1 MKNIDNEAESTSI
14 FGFTND
20 DIALLQEEWETY
32 HNKRAVLTKIAT
44 RIFRQYDLRY
54 YDELLERDINDQEK
68 KNDIMTAILNIQSMI
83 LLRDK
88 KKTKTVRHQK
98 GDFKH
103 NADGSIVV
111 KSNGDPDTY
120 DRLTVEETTEIE
132 KVPLYPLDA
141 QDTQDKLEKTV
152 RTIMVLPDFEKLR
165 KAYES
170 NTDLKRALGLIA
182 ELTRY
187 WKFDDPTKFIA
198 RFALFAS
205 NVKAKA
211 LGYHPKWPML
221 LSLVG
226 GMGIGKSWLSE
237 KIATTSDALF
247 GTKSSK
253 SSYAKLTSK
262 FNTPMMT
269 RGILRL
275 EEAIGL
281 DKAAVETMKD
291 YITET
296 TVEVERKGLDPQTFP
311 NEVSFLSTTN
321 ESVLAPLSGNDQNR
335 RVIEFQIS
343 KITNI
348 DEKHLLDIL
357 TEMWKVIPVKFP
369 DEDDIKNQLLAET
382 STLLD
387 STMEDVVYD
396 IFAHHKDEVVRG
408 QRLMKHEFKTFCT
421 QKKIQ
426 VAKVTTWCQSKGI
439 LDVKPDG
446 HITVLKKGLDKFID
460 QMDDAYSDYAANK
473 VENDF
478 EELLEG
484 C

>member
-1 MKNIDNEAESTSI
+1 
-14 FGFTND
+14 
-20 DIALLQEEWETY
+20 
-32 HNKRAVLTKIAT
+32 
-44 RIFRQYDLRY
+44 
-54 YDELLERDINDQEK
+54 
-68 KNDIMTAILNIQSMI
+68 MI

-88 KKTKTVRHQK
+88 KKVKTVRHQK

-111 KSNGDPDTY
+111 KSNGEPDTY

-141 QDTQDKLEKTV
+141 QDTQDKLEKLV
-152 RTIMVLPDFEKLR
+152 RTIMVLPDFDKLR

-170 NTDLKRALGLIA
+170 NTDLKRALNLIA

-187 WKFDDPTKFIA
+187 WKFDDPPKFIA

-211 LGYHPKWPML
+211 LGYNPKWPVL

-226 GMGIGKSWLSE
+226 EMGTGKSWLAE
-237 KIATTSDALF
+237 KIAITADELF
-247 GTKSSK
+247 GTKSNK
-253 SSYAKLTSK
+253 SSYAKLTSR

-281 DKAAVETMKD
+281 DKATVETMKD
-291 YITET
+291 YITGT
-296 TVEVERKGLDPQTFP
+296 DVEVERKGLDPQTFP

-321 ESVLAPLSGNDQNR
+321 ESVLASLSGNDKNR
-335 RVIEFQIS
+335 RVIEFQMS
-343 KITNI
+343 KITDI
-348 DEKHLLDIL
+348 DEKHLLEIL
-357 TEMWKVIPVKFP
+357 TEMWKAIPVKLP
-369 DEDDIKNQLLAET
+369 NEDAIKNQLLIET

-426 VAKVTTWCQSKGI
+426 VAKVTAWCQSKGI

-473 VENDF
+473 MEDDLNDI
-478 EELLEG
+478 LEG

>member
-1 MKNIDNEAESTSI
+1 MLEC
-14 FGFTND
+14 
-20 DIALLQEEWETY
+20 DI
-32 HNKRAVLTKIAT
+32 H
-44 RIFRQYDLRY
+44 
-54 YDELLERDINDQEK
+54 DQEK

-88 KKTKTVRHQK
+88 KKVKTVRHQK

-120 DRLTVEETTEIE
+120 DRATVEETIEIE
-132 KVPLYPLDA
+132 KVPLFPLDV
-141 QDTQDKLEKTV
+141 QDTQDKLEKLV
-152 RTIMVLPDFEKLR
+152 RTMIVLPDFEKLR
-165 KAYES
+165 KVYES
-170 NTDLKRALGLIA
+170 NTDLKRALNLIA

-187 WKFDDPTKFIA
+187 WKFDDPAKFIA

-211 LGYHPKWPML
+211 LGYHPKWPVL

-237 KIATTSDALF
+237 NIAKTSDALF

-296 TVEVERKGLDPQTFP
+296 KVEVERKGLDPQTFP

-343 KITNI
+343 KIATI
-348 DEKHLLDIL
+348 DEKHLLEIL

-408 QRLMKHEFKTFCT
+408 QRLMKHEFKTLCT

-426 VAKVTTWCQSKGI
+426 VAKVTAWCQSKGI

-446 HITVLKKGLDKFID
+446 HITVLKKGLDKFLD
-460 QMDDAYSDYAANK
+460 QMDNDYAIPTNK
-473 VENDF
+473 VEDDF
-478 EELLEG
+478 EELLGG

>member
-1 MKNIDNEAESTSI
+1 MLEC
-14 FGFTND
+14 
-20 DIALLQEEWETY
+20 DI
-32 HNKRAVLTKIAT
+32 H
-44 RIFRQYDLRY
+44 
-54 YDELLERDINDQEK
+54 DQEK

-88 KKTKTVRHQK
+88 KKVKTVRHQK

-120 DRLTVEETTEIE
+120 DRATVEETIEIE
-132 KVPLYPLDA
+132 KVPLYPLDV
-141 QDTQDKLEKTV
+141 QDTQDKLEKLV
-152 RTIMVLPDFEKLR
+152 RTMIVLPDFEKLR
-165 KAYES
+165 KVYES
-170 NTDLKRALGLIA
+170 NTDLKRALNLIA

-187 WKFDDPTKFIA
+187 WKFDDPAKFIA

-211 LGYHPKWPML
+211 LGYHPKWPVL

-237 KIATTSDALF
+237 NIAKTSDALF

-296 TVEVERKGLDPQTFP
+296 KVEVERKGLDPQTFP

-343 KITNI
+343 KIATI
-348 DEKHLLDIL
+348 DEKHLLEIL

-408 QRLMKHEFKTFCT
+408 QRLMKHEFKTLCT

-426 VAKVTTWCQSKGI
+426 VAKVTAWCQSKGI

-446 HITVLKKGLDKFID
+446 HITVLKKGLDKFLD
-460 QMDDAYSDYAANK
+460 QMDNDYAIPTNK
-473 VENDF
+473 VEDDF
-478 EELLEG
+478 EELLGG

>member
-1 MKNIDNEAESTSI
+1 MLEC
-14 FGFTND
+14 
-20 DIALLQEEWETY
+20 DI
-32 HNKRAVLTKIAT
+32 H
-44 RIFRQYDLRY
+44 
-54 YDELLERDINDQEK
+54 DQEK

-88 KKTKTVRHQK
+88 KKVKTVRHQK

-120 DRLTVEETTEIE
+120 DRATVEETIEIE
-132 KVPLYPLDA
+132 KVPLYPLDV
-141 QDTQDKLEKTV
+141 QDTQDKLEKLV
-152 RTIMVLPDFEKLR
+152 RTMIVLPDFEKLR
-165 KAYES
+165 KVYES
-170 NTDLKRALGLIA
+170 NTDLKRALNLIA

-187 WKFDDPTKFIA
+187 WKFDDPAKFIA

-211 LGYHPKWPML
+211 LGYHPKWPVL

-237 KIATTSDALF
+237 NIAKTSDALF

-296 TVEVERKGLDPQTFP
+296 KVEVERKGLDPQTFP

-335 RVIEFQIS
+335 RVIEFHIS
-343 KITNI
+343 KIATI
-348 DEKHLLDIL
+348 DEKHLLEIL

-408 QRLMKHEFKTFCT
+408 QRLMKHEFKTLCT

-426 VAKVTTWCQSKGI
+426 VAKVTAWCQSKGI

-446 HITVLKKGLDKFID
+446 HITVLKKGLDKFLD
-460 QMDDAYSDYAANK
+460 QMDNDYAIPTNK
-473 VENDF
+473 VEDDF
-478 EELLEG
+478 EELLGG

>member
-1 MKNIDNEAESTSI
+1 
-14 FGFTND
+14 
-20 DIALLQEEWETY
+20 
-32 HNKRAVLTKIAT
+32 
-44 RIFRQYDLRY
+44 
-54 YDELLERDINDQEK
+54 
-68 KNDIMTAILNIQSMI
+68 MTAILNIQSMI

-88 KKTKTVRHQK
+88 KKVKTVRHQK

-120 DRLTVEETTEIE
+120 DRATVEETIEIE
-132 KVPLYPLDA
+132 KVPLYPLDV
-141 QDTQDKLEKTV
+141 QDTQDKLEKLV
-152 RTIMVLPDFEKLR
+152 RTMIVLPDFEKLR
-165 KAYES
+165 KVYES
-170 NTDLKRALGLIA
+170 NTDLKRALNLIA

-187 WKFDDPTKFIA
+187 WKFDDPAKFIA

-211 LGYHPKWPML
+211 LGYHPKWPVL

-237 KIATTSDALF
+237 NIAKTSDALF

-296 TVEVERKGLDPQTFP
+296 KVEVERKGLDPQTFP

-343 KITNI
+343 KIATI
-348 DEKHLLDIL
+348 DEKHLLEIL

-396 IFAHHKDEVVRG
+396 IFKNHKDEVVRG
-408 QRLMKHEFKTFCT
+408 QRLMKHEFKTLCT

-426 VAKVTTWCQSKGI
+426 VAKVTAWCQSKGI

-446 HITVLKKGLDKFID
+446 HITVLKKGLDKFLD
-460 QMDDAYSDYAANK
+460 QMDNDYAIPTNK
-473 VENDF
+473 VEDDF
-478 EELLEG
+478 DELLEG

>member
-1 MKNIDNEAESTSI
+1 
-14 FGFTND
+14 
-20 DIALLQEEWETY
+20 
-32 HNKRAVLTKIAT
+32 
-44 RIFRQYDLRY
+44 
-54 YDELLERDINDQEK
+54 
-68 KNDIMTAILNIQSMI
+68 MTAILNIQSMI

-88 KKTKTVRHQK
+88 KKVKTVRHQK

-120 DRLTVEETTEIE
+120 DRATVEETIEIE
-132 KVPLYPLDA
+132 KVPLYPLDV
-141 QDTQDKLEKTV
+141 QDTQDKLEKLV
-152 RTIMVLPDFEKLR
+152 RTMIVLPDFEKLR
-165 KAYES
+165 KVYES
-170 NTDLKRALGLIA
+170 NTDLKRALNLIA

-187 WKFDDPTKFIA
+187 WKFDDPAKFIA

-211 LGYHPKWPML
+211 LGYHPKWPVL

-237 KIATTSDALF
+237 NIAKTSDALF

-296 TVEVERKGLDPQTFP
+296 KVEVERKGLDPQTFP

-343 KITNI
+343 KIATI
-348 DEKHLLDIL
+348 DEKHLLEIL

-408 QRLMKHEFKTFCT
+408 QRLMKHEFKTLCT

-426 VAKVTTWCQSKGI
+426 VAKVTAWCQSKGI

-473 VENDF
+473 VKDDF

>member
-1 MKNIDNEAESTSI
+1 
-14 FGFTND
+14 
-20 DIALLQEEWETY
+20 
-32 HNKRAVLTKIAT
+32 
-44 RIFRQYDLRY
+44 
-54 YDELLERDINDQEK
+54 
-68 KNDIMTAILNIQSMI
+68 MTAILNIQSMI

-88 KKTKTVRHQK
+88 KKVKTVRHQK

-120 DRLTVEETTEIE
+120 DRATVEETIEIE
-132 KVPLYPLDA
+132 KVPLYPLDV
-141 QDTQDKLEKTV
+141 QDTQDKLEKMV
-152 RTIMVLPDFEKLR
+152 RTMIVLPDFEKLR
-165 KAYES
+165 KVYES
-170 NTDLKRALGLIA
+170 NTDLKRALNLIA

-187 WKFDDPTKFIA
+187 WKFDDPAKFIA

-211 LGYHPKWPML
+211 LGYHPKWPVL

-237 KIATTSDALF
+237 NIAKTSDALF

-296 TVEVERKGLDPQTFP
+296 KVEVERKGLDPQTFP

-343 KITNI
+343 KIATI
-348 DEKHLLDIL
+348 DEKHLLEIL

-408 QRLMKHEFKTFCT
+408 QRLMKHEFKTLCT

-426 VAKVTTWCQSKGI
+426 VAKVTAWCQSKGI
-439 LDVKPDG
+439 LAVKPDG
-446 HITVLKKGLDKFID
+446 HITVLKKGLDKFLD
-460 QMDDAYSDYAANK
+460 QMDNDYAIPTNK
-473 VENDF
+473 VEDDF

>member
-1 MKNIDNEAESTSI
+1 MKTTDNEVESTSI
-14 FGFTND
+14 FGFTNE

-88 KKTKTVRHQK
+88 KKVKTVRHQK

-120 DRLTVEETTEIE
+120 DRATVEETIEIE
-132 KVPLYPLDA
+132 KVPLYPLDV
-141 QDTQDKLEKTV
+141 QDTQDKLEKIV
-152 RTIMVLPDFEKLR
+152 RTMMVLPDYEKIR
-165 KAYES
+165 ADYEA
-170 NTDLKRALGLIA
+170 NTDLNRALGLIA
-182 ELTRY
+182 ELTRH
-187 WKFDDPTKFIA
+187 WKFDDPAKFIA

-211 LGYHPKWPML
+211 MGYTPKWPVL

-226 GMGIGKSWLSE
+226 EMGTGKSWLAE
-237 KIATTSDALF
+237 KIAITADELF
-247 GTKSSK
+247 GTKSNK
-253 SSYAKLTSK
+253 SSYAKLTSR

-291 YITET
+291 YITGTE
-296 TVEVERKGLDPQTFP
+296 VEVERKGLDPQTFP

-321 ESVLAPLSGNDQNR
+321 ESVLASLSGNDKNR
-335 RVIEFQIS
+335 RVIEFQMS
-343 KITNI
+343 KIADI
-348 DEKHLLDIL
+348 DEKHLLEIL
-357 TEMWKVIPVKFP
+357 TEMWKAIPVKLP
-369 DEDDIKNQLLAET
+369 NEDAIKNELLLET

-408 QRLMKHEFKTFCT
+408 QRLMKHEFKTICT

-426 VAKVTTWCQSKGI
+426 VAKVTAWCQSKGI
-439 LDVKPDG
+439 LGIKPDG
-446 HITVLKKGLDKFID
+446 HVNVLKKGLDTFLD
-460 QMDDAYSDYAANK
+460 QMDNDYAIAPNK
-473 VENDF
+473 VDNDF
-478 EELLEG
+478 DELLEG

>member
-1 MKNIDNEAESTSI
+1 MKTTDNEVESTSI
-14 FGFTND
+14 FGFTNE

-120 DRLTVEETTEIE
+120 DRATVEETIEIE
-132 KVPLYPLDA
+132 KVPLYPLDV
-141 QDTQDKLEKTV
+141 QDTQDKLEKMV

-165 KAYES
+165 KVYES
-170 NTDLKRALGLIA
+170 NTDLKRALDLIT

-187 WKFDDPTKFIA
+187 WKFDDPAKFVA

-211 LGYHPKWPML
+211 LGYHPKWPVLFSM
-221 LSLVG
+221 VG
-226 GMGIGKSWLSE
+226 GMGIGKSWLAE
-237 KIATTSDALF
+237 KIALAADQLF
-247 GTKSSK
+247 GTKSASTTYE
-253 SSYAKLTSK
+253 SLTCK
-262 FNTPMMT
+262 FNSQMMT

-275 EEAIGL
+275 DEAVGL
-281 DKAAVETMKD
+281 DKSMVEMMKI
-291 YITET
+291 YITEP
-296 TVEVERKGLDPQTFP
+296 TVVIEPKGLDRRTVP

-321 ESVLAPLSGNDQNR
+321 ESVLASLCGNDKSR
-335 RVIEFQIS
+335 RVVEFQVS
-343 KITNI
+343 KIDDI
-348 DEKHLLDIL
+348 DEKHLMEIL
-357 TEMWKVIPVKFP
+357 TEMWKAIPVKLP
-369 DEDDIKNQLLAET
+369 NEDAFKNELLIET

-396 IFAHHKDEVVRG
+396 IFKNHKDEVVRG

-426 VAKVTTWCQSKGI
+426 VAKVTAWCQSKGI
-439 LDVKPDG
+439 LDIKPDG
-446 HITVLKKGLDKFID
+446 HVNVLKKGLDTFLD
-460 QMDDAYSDYAANK
+460 QMDNDYAIAPNK
-473 VENDF
+473 VDNDF
-478 EELLEG
+478 DELLEG

>member
-1 MKNIDNEAESTSI
+1 
-14 FGFTND
+14 
-20 DIALLQEEWETY
+20 
-32 HNKRAVLTKIAT
+32 
-44 RIFRQYDLRY
+44 
-54 YDELLERDINDQEK
+54 
-68 KNDIMTAILNIQSMI
+68 MTAILNIQSMI

-88 KKTKTVRHQK
+88 KKVKTVRHQK

-141 QDTQDKLEKTV
+141 QDTQDKLEKLV
-152 RTIMVLPDFEKLR
+152 RTIMVLPDFDKLR
-165 KAYES
+165 KAYEF
-170 NTDLKRALGLIA
+170 NTDLKRALSLIS

-187 WKFDDPTKFIA
+187 WKFDDPAKFIA

-211 LGYHPKWPML
+211 LGYDPKWPVL

-226 GMGIGKSWLSE
+226 KMGIGKSWLSE
-237 KIATTSDALF
+237 KIAITADELF
-247 GTKSSK
+247 GTKSALTTYES
-253 SSYAKLTSK
+253 LTSK
-262 FNTPMMT
+262 FNSQMMT
-269 RGILRL
+269 RGILRI
-275 EEAIGL
+275 EEAVGL
-281 DKAAVETMKD
+281 DKSMVEKMKI
-291 YITET
+291 YITEP
-296 TVEVERKGLDPQTFP
+296 TVVIEPKGLERRTVH

-321 ESVLAPLSGNDQNR
+321 ESVLASLSGNDQNR
-335 RVIEFQIS
+335 RVVEFQTSQIA
-343 KITNI
+343 TI

-426 VAKVTTWCQSKGI
+426 VAKVTAWCQSKGI

-460 QMDDAYSDYAANK
+460 QMDDAYADDAANK
-473 VENDF
+473 VEDDF
-478 EELLEG
+478 DKLLEG